1 MTASESIEKETFSAR
16 DVLLYLR
23 AEAKEWNEDVDG
35 DISDGVTRVYINHD
49 IRITEGLLEELL
61 DMAGISKAWDESCIQ
76 ALDRENDADFE
87 ASEKAHGEDR
97 SHEGK

>member
-1 MTASESIEKETFSAR
+1 MSDSIEKETTFSAR

-23 AEAKEWNEDVDG
+23 AEAKNWNEDVDG
-35 DISDGVTRVYINHD
+35 DISDGVTRVYVNHD
-49 IRITEGLLEELL
+49 LRITEGLLEELL
-61 DMAGISKAWDESCIQ
+61 DMAGISKARGESCVQ

-87 ASEKAHGEDR
+87 ASEKARGEDR